1 MMMLNGMS
9 GEKMS
14 KSILLTTEILNNLP
28 QFTHN
33 KYWTKNDWNTWKDGW
48 EVEYWEHEYEP
59 DKWFIINVNDF
70 GKLLFG
76 DNSYNIEISMKEWR
90 RIEGKEY
97 DEEKDGCGNII
108 IKFLN
113 TLRQLQNIYKKVTG
127 KKLII
132 GKKNANTKF

>member
-1 MMMLNGMS
+1 
-9 GEKMS
+9 
-14 KSILLTTEILNNLP
+14 
-28 QFTHN
+28 
-33 KYWTKNDWNTWKDGW
+33 
-48 EVEYWEHEYEP
+48 
-59 DKWFIINVNDF
+59 
-70 GKLLFG
+70 
-76 DNSYNIEISMKEWR
+76 MKEWR